1 MSAPATVTVRI
12 LDKDYQVAC
21 PEDERAALLAAAD
34 HLNRRMREIRDAG
47 KVVGLDRMA
56 VMVALNLASE
66 LLAAQ
71 GQALELREGL
81 AGRLNRLCDRADLA
95 LAQGRQY
102 EIQ

>member
-1 MSAPATVTVRI
+1 MSTPTTVTVRI

-21 PEDERAALLAAAD
+21 PPDERDALLAAAD
-34 HLNRRMREIRDAG
+34 HLNRRMRDIRDGG

-56 VMVALNLASE
+56 VMVALNLASD

-71 GQALELREGL
+71 TQAVELREGL
-81 AGRLNRLCDRADLA
+81 SSRLTRLKDRVDQA
-95 LAQGRQY
+95 LGPGRQY

>member
-1 MSAPATVTVRI
+1 MSAPTTVTVRI

-21 PEDERAALLAAAD
+21 PPDERDALLAAAD
-34 HLNRRMREIRDAG
+34 HLNRRMRDIRDAG

-56 VMVALNLASE
+56 VMVALNLASD

-71 GQALELREGL
+71 TQAVELREGL
-81 AGRLNRLCDRADLA
+81 SSRLTRLKDRVDQA
-95 LAQGRQY
+95 LGPGRQY

>member
-1 MSAPATVTVRI
+1 MSAPTTVTVRI
-12 LDKDYQVAC
+12 LDRDYQVAC
-21 PEDERAALLAAAD
+21 PADERDALLAAAD

-56 VMVALNLASE
+56 VMVALNLASD

-71 GQALELREGL
+71 GQAVEMRE
-81 AGRLNRLCDRADLA
+81 A
-95 LAQGRQY
+95 LASRLDRLRDRVDAALGARSY

>member
-1 MSAPATVTVRI
+1 MSAPTTVTVRI
-12 LDKDYQVAC
+12 LDRDYQVAC
-21 PEDERAALLAAAD
+21 PPDERDALLAAAD

-56 VMVALNLASE
+56 VMVALNLASD

-71 GQALELREGL
+71 GQAVEMRE
-81 AGRLNRLCDRADLA
+81 A
-95 LAQGRQY
+95 LASRLDRLRDRVDAALGARSY